1 MLGDETMGMKL
12 ALWPRRLAAAGVALL
27 LAAAMP
33 TQAAAQSLVDALAS
47 AYSTNPTIRAAQAEL
62 RSVNEQ
68 VPQALSGWRPTVTV
82 NASAG
87 AERRKTTSSLGERT
101 DHLNP
106 AEASLEVRQ
115 NIWRGGRTVASTDR
129 AKATVQAQRARYA
142 STEQDVLL
150 RAATAYMNVWR
161 DQSILQ
167 LNINNERVLEQELE
181 ASQAR
186 FEVGEITRTDV
197 SQSEARLALARA
209 NREQAE
215 GNLSSSRAVYQELIG
230 QAPVN
235 IAPPPA
241 LRGLPSSEQTAVEQ
255 ARRENPSVVS
265 AVYLHRAAEHQVRNV
280 VGELLPQVSLSGR
293 LSASDEIANSDNS
306 EESAAVLAEVSV
318 PLYQAGAV
326 SSRVRE
332 AKQIKGQRRLE
343 LDEAQ
348 RSAAQQ
354 AISAWEALKAAEAQ
368 IRSFESQVR
377 ANTIALEGVR
387 QEYSVGVRTT
397 LDVLDAEQEL
407 FDSQVSLVGAQRDEI
422 VAGFQLLTAV
432 GRMTAYELGL
442 PVELYDMQRDYEA
455 VDDAWFGLSAPGTE

>member
-1 MLGDETMGMKL
+1 MGMKL
-12 ALWPRRLAAAGVALL
+12 SPWPRRAAAAGVALF
-27 LAAAMP
+27 LAAGPAAP
-33 TQAAAQSLVDALAS
+33 AAAQSLVDALAS

-82 NASAG
+82 TGSAG
-87 AERRKTTSSLGERT
+87 VENREQKATVGGVSQTINE
-101 DHLNP
+101 DLNP
-106 AEASLEVRQ
+106 AQAQLEVRQ
-115 NIWRGGRTVASTDR
+115 NIWRGGRTVADTDR
-129 AKATVQAQRARYA
+129 AKATVQAQRATYLG
-142 STEQDVLL
+142 TEQDVLL

-167 LNINNERVLEQELE
+167 LNINNERVLEEELQ

-215 GNLSSSRAVYQELIG
+215 GNLNTSRAAYQELIG
-230 QAPVN
+230 QPPVN

-241 LRGLPSSEQTAVEQ
+241 LRGLPGAEQAAVDQ
-255 ARRENPSVVS
+255 ARRENPNVIA

-280 VGELLPQVSLSGR
+280 VGELLPQVSVAGR
-293 LSASDEIANSDNS
+293 LTASDEIAGENTSQ
-306 EESAAVLAEVSV
+306 ESAAVLAEVSV

-326 SSRVRE
+326 SSRVRQ
-332 AKQIKGQRRLE
+332 AKQVRGQRRLE
-343 LDEAQ
+343 LDQAQ
-348 RSAAQQ
+348 RSAEQQ

-442 PVELYDMQRDYEA
+442 PVDLYDMQADYEA